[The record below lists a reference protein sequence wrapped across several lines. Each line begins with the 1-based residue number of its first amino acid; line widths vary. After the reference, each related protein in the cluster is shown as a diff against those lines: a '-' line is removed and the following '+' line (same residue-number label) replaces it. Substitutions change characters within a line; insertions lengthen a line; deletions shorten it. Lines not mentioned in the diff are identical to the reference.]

1 MVLLPVEAPDW
12 FNPERGFRFEP
23 LAFERKA
30 ESFSDACALGGRAT
44 LDELTVVFRTVPPSA
59 PIRFPRKLGGPWM
72 IIEAAMAYA
81 DQGTSA
87 LLVFLT
93 MLSANLAVLN
103 ILPIPV
109 LDGGHLVF
117 LAYEGVRGKPANERV
132 QVVLTYFGLVFIIG
146 LMVWVCGLD
155 FGLISRR

>member
-1 MVLLPVEAPDW
+1 
-12 FNPERGFRFEP
+12 
-23 LAFERKA
+23 
-30 ESFSDACALGGRAT
+30 
-44 LDELTVVFRTVPPSA
+44 
-59 PIRFPRKLGGPWM
+59 M

-81 DQGTSA
+81 DRGTSA
-87 LLVFLT
+87 LLMFLT

-109 LDGGHLVF
+109 LDGGHLMF

-132 QVVLTYFGLVFIIG
+132 QVVLTYVGLVFIIG